1 MSELNVNMQR
11 QVSVYVNGFNLYYG
25 LFRGPGCC
33 PPESKWLNI
42 VTLAESICESKGVEA
57 SITSVRYCTAKALP
71 TDSDPGQPIRQLRM
85 LTALGT
91 LPEVQLIYGQHKE
104 RPTKVK
110 LYGPNRKVQS
120 PTVLVSKREEKGSDV
135 NLAAFLVRDA
145 ALNVFDFAIVITDDS
160 DLHQAVRIA
169 VDDFEREVW
178 VASPFCR
185 RKEDTKELSNVASHY
200 FRLDPA
206 MAALCQFP
214 DDILNGEGEAIVSRP
229 FEWRS
234 QQL

>member
-1 MSELNVNMQR
+1 MLR
-11 QVSVYVNGFNLYYG
+11 QVSVYVDGFNLYYG
-25 LFRGPGCC
+25 LFRGTGCC

-42 VTLAESICESKGVEA
+42 VRLAEAISESKGVEA
-57 SITSVRYCTAKALP
+57 NINAVRYCTAKALP
-71 TDSDPGQPIRQLRM
+71 TDSDPGQPIRQLRL
-85 LTALGT
+85 LTALAS

-145 ALNVFDFAIVITDDS
+145 AMNVFDVALVLTDDS

-169 VDDFEREVW
+169 VEDFEREVW
-178 VASPFCR
+178 VVSPFFR
-185 RKEDTKELSNVASHY
+185 RKEDTKELSNIASKY

-206 MAALCQFP
+206 MVALCQFP
-214 DDILNGEGEAIVSRP
+214 DDILNVDGGVVVSRP
-229 FEWRS
+229 HEWRS
-234 QQL
+234 QSL

>member
-1 MSELNVNMQR
+1 MQR
-11 QVSVYVNGFNLYYG
+11 QVSVYVDGFNLYYG
-25 LFRGPGCC
+25 LFRGPSCC

-42 VTLAESICESKGVEA
+42 VTLAELICEASNVSA
-57 SITSVRYCTAKALP
+57 SIVSVRYCTAKALP
-71 TDSDPGQPIRQLRM
+71 TESDPGQPMRQLRL
-85 LTALGT
+85 LTALET

-145 ALNVFDFAIVITDDS
+145 ALNVFDIAIVLTDDS

-169 VDDFEREVW
+169 VEDFEREVW
-178 VASPFCR
+178 VASPFFR
-185 RKEDTKELSNVASHY
+185 RKEDTKELSSVASRY
-200 FRLDPA
+200 FKLDPSMVA
-206 MAALCQFP
+206 QCQFP
-214 DDILNGEGEAIVSRP
+214 DDIVDSEGAVVVSRP
-229 FEWRS
+229 HEWRS
-234 QQL
+234 